1 MAEEQKHNI
10 MTAESLKKLQ
20 ERYDYLLNVKRK
32 EIINAIEIA
41 RGFGDLSENAEYT
54 EARNDQAKN
63 EAEIT
68 RLKAL
73 IENAEVVD
81 ESELST
87 DRVSVGITV
96 RYENTDTGAQS
107 EYGIVGAGADEADPD
122 EGRISSESPIGA
134 ALLGKTVGDIVDVEI
149 PRGTLHLRIV
159 DIHRLFVRFSHRT
172 CAQEVSPLR
181 RRAGGMKTDEVCPG
195 TPSGAH
201 FPTLI

>member
-107 EYGIVGAGADEADPD
+107 EYGIVGAGADEADPTK
-122 EGRISSESPIGA
+122 A
-134 ALLGKTVGDIVDVEI
+134 AFPAN
-149 PRGTLHLRIV
+149 PRLALPCWA
-159 DIHRLFVRFSHRT
+159 RLSAILWTWKFRAARCT
-172 CAQEVSPLR
+172 CALWTSIADLSDFRIGLVR
-181 RRAGGMKTDEVCPG
+181 RGFRVCGGEQ
-195 TPSGAH
+195 GA
-201 FPTLI
+201 